1 MSLVVPITTGQ
12 MMAGAQAYQPGAE
25 PPAAVTAASM
35 SPSLS
40 VGASAGNDK
49 IAFAVAGW
57 IAFGLVGIIL
67 LDKWGFKVAHV
78 P

>member
-25 PPAAVTAASM
+25 PPPAVTAAAA
-35 SPSLS
+35 PGVS
-40 VGASAGNDK
+40 VSAGAGEDK

-57 IAFGLVGIIL
+57 IALGVIGIIFV
-67 LDKWGFKVAHV
+67 DKWGFKVAHV

>member
-25 PPAAVTAASM
+25 PPPAAVAASV
-35 SPSLS
+35 PSLS
-40 VGASAGNDK
+40 ASVGGNSDK
-49 IAFAVAGW
+49 ISFAVAGW
-57 IAFGLVGIIL
+57 IALGVVGLIL
-67 LDKWGFKVAHV
+67 LDQWGFKVAHV